1 MSTEVM
7 PREAAHLAA
16 IFQKAYAKAVS
27 LQRMDEQI
35 AGLLDQRQK
44 LESEFREVQDEL
56 NVECERMLKSTSVTA
71 ANLLAQM
78 AETAGADNANGNA
91 RLARLKAAQ
100 AGTSAAR

>member
-1 MSTEVM
+1 MSTEAM

-27 LQRMDEQI
+27 LQRMDEQV
-35 AGLLDQRQK
+35 AGLLEQRQK
-44 LESEFREVQDEL
+44 LELEFREVQDEL

-71 ANLLAQM
+71 SNLLAQM
-78 AETAGADNANGNA
+78 AESNGEDHTNGHA

-100 AGTSAAR
+100 AGR